1 MMPLWRVPLLV
12 LQGQG
17 CHALQVTYL
26 TSVDTA
32 CQKAGV
38 NLCLVPRHA
47 TVWLH
52 GTGGVS
58 GLRLHRQTGQTLIKT
73 LRSAS
78 CSCLAVPHEEVL
90 HMLQVM
96 NGVAP
101 ADMPQAEEFLS
112 NIDLSL
118 RKSLIAIDLK

>member
-1 MMPLWRVPLLV
+1 MLPCLAGYLLDV
-12 LQGQG
+12 CRHSLPEGWGAFLPCPQA
-17 CHALQVTYL
+17 CTCMAALYRGL
-26 TSVDTA
+26 S
-32 CQKAGV
+32 
-38 NLCLVPRHA
+38 R
-47 TVWLH
+47 
-52 GTGGVS
+52 
-58 GLRLHRQTGQTLIKT
+58 LRLRRQTGQTLIKT
-73 LRSAS
+73 LSSAS
-78 CSCLAVPHEEVL
+78 CSHLAVPHEGAL